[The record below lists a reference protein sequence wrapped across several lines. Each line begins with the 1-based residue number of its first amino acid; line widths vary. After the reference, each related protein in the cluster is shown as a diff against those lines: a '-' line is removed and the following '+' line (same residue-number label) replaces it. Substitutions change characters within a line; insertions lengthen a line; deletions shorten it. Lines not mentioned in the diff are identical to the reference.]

1 MAARVINSCTA
12 HRARFSREGVTPLRK
27 AQVPSFLVQFS
38 LPRVGSFCLESKHAN
53 AHRNIVRFD
62 SKQNVLDRRYCL
74 DSKQN
79 ADSSMS
85 QHKRLDSKQV
95 AHSPAPRRANRAKH
109 KGVML
114 MKS

>member
-12 HRARFSREGVTPLRK
+12 HRARFSREGVTPLHK
-27 AQVPSFLVQFS
+27 AHAPSFLVQFS
-38 LPRVGSFCLESKHAN
+38 LPRVGSFCLESKCAN
-53 AHRNIVRFD
+53 THHDIVRFD
-62 SKQNVLDRRYCL
+62 SKQNVLDRCFCL

-85 QHKRLDSKQV
+85 QLKRLDSKQV
-95 AHSPAPRRANRAKH
+95 AYSPAPRRANCAKY